1 MRVSVLRVS
10 QHFSAQNLVALCVCF
25 CGCVIARVVCLAV
38 LCRSGEL
45 LEDKDLVLAV
55 LVLLTSFAQVFP
67 WVGVN

>member
-1 MRVSVLRVS
+1 MKVSVLGVS
-10 QHFSAQNLVALCVCF
+10 QLFSAQNLVALCVCF
-25 CGCVIARVVCLAV
+25 SRVITCVACLAV

-67 WVGVN
+67 RVGLN